1 MGDTLPIFEKL
12 TLNRNFKV
20 MKLLNSFLLASAT
33 AGTCEISPGGQGCSV
48 GPKWESTFLRKI
60 SGQTTDTC
68 KDLCLEDEKCSE
80 FIISSSSCY
89 LFSGECDR
97 ATSFFSKYYKCSKGD
112 ADPCDAKGCAGGCTN
127 TDGTAVCDCSTKPL
141 LILGDDGTSCVQK
154 CTIKNG
160 GCDESAVCTNPT
172 QAGEDPVCSCTDP
185 LIFDDTNTRCVQ
197 KCTDNN
203 GGCDASAVC
212 TNPTQ
217 AGEDPVCSCATGEQF
232 ASDGRTCTST
242 ADAAKYCPTSTCWT
256 YETVEGEKKCVMKT
270 GTAATDAGCNMYLY
284 CSPSTMD
291 FRWNEAKL
299 LGVNTNLNNADTNCA
314 IEASSGDVGDTT
326 PTGVDKMW
334 QHPPASCD
342 STVTREDVDGE
353 DMIIITKSFEYQGDT
368 TGRNVG
374 PMIYL
379 DDAATVTIDVCCK
392 FKATQSAASD
402 DISIEAGNEV
412 EGKLDAVGSW
422 DGSLTIEF
430 TDNAYATKKTDAAIL
445 GEMHFIKVSWTVGTS
460 PLAQKVNWYV
470 DDCTVSDVTDAN
482 KKVGVIENQCFASVI
497 SAINTSDNMLSTSDF
512 KFTFKSFSFN
522 QAGNGSQKLS
532 CKINFCLKDTECAA
546 ETAKTGL
553 SRNINEA
560 EKWVVPTGA
569 VVEEDLGT

>member
-1 MGDTLPIFEKL
+1 MGDTLPIFERL

-33 AGTCEISPGGQGCSV
+33 AGTCEKSGNYGCTGGTKSDRH
-48 GPKWESTFLRKI
+48 FLRWI
-60 SGQTTDTC
+60 TGQTADTC
-68 KDLCLEDEKCSE
+68 KSECLKDEECQDFVLVWSGT
-80 FIISSSSCY
+80 CY
-89 LFSGECDR
+89 LYSGECDR
-97 ATSFFSKYYKCSKGD
+97 RPQSNAEYYKCSKGD
-112 ADPCDAKGCAGGCTN
+112 PDPCDAKGCDDGCTN
-127 TDGTAVCDCSTKPL
+127 TDGIAVCDC
-141 LILGDDGTSCVQK
+141 
-154 CTIKNG
+154 
-160 GCDESAVCTNPT
+160 CTNPT

-197 KCTDNN
+197 QCTVKN

-270 GTAATDAGCNMYLY
+270 GTAATDAGCIMYLY

-353 DMIIITKSFEYQGDT
+353 DMIIITKSFEFQGDT
-368 TGRNVG
+368 TGKNVG

-392 FKATQSAASD
+392 FKATQSATSD
-402 DISIEAGNEV
+402 DISNEV

-422 DGSLTIEF
+422 DGSLKIEF
-430 TDNAYATKKTDAAIL
+430 TDNAYAIKKTDAAIL
-445 GEMHFIKVSWTVGTS
+445 GDMHYVKVSWTVGSS
-460 PLAQKVNWYV
+460 PLAEKVNWYV
-470 DDCTVSDVTDAN
+470 DDCTVIDATDAN
-482 KKVGVIENQCFASVI
+482 KKVDIIENQCFASVI
-497 SAINTSDNMLSTSDF
+497 NAINESTNMLSTSDF
-512 KFTFKSFSFN
+512 KFEFKSFSFN
-522 QAGNGSQKLS
+522 AAGNGSQKLS
-532 CKINFCLKDTECAA
+532 CNINFCLKETECAA

-553 SRNINEA
+553 TCDYA
-560 EKWVVPTGA
+560 QALKWVKPN
-569 VVEEDLGT
+569 

>member
-1 MGDTLPIFEKL
+1 MGDTLPIFERL

-33 AGTCEISPGGQGCSV
+33 AGTCEKSGNYGCAGGTKSDRH
-48 GPKWESTFLRKI
+48 FLRWI
-60 SGQTTDTC
+60 TGQTADTC
-68 KDLCLEDEKCSE
+68 KSECLKDEECQDFVLVWSGT
-80 FIISSSSCY
+80 CY
-89 LFSGECDR
+89 LYSGECDR
-97 ATSFFSKYYKCSKGD
+97 RPQSNAEYYKCSKGD
-112 ADPCDAKGCAGGCTN
+112 PDPCDAKGCDDGCTN
-127 TDGTAVCDCSTKPL
+127 TDGIAVCDCSTNPL
-141 LILGDDGTSCVQK
+141 LILDDDGKSCVQK
-154 CTIKNG
+154 CTVK
-160 GCDESAVCTNPT
+160 
-172 QAGEDPVCSCTDP
+172 
-185 LIFDDTNTRCVQ
+185 
-197 KCTDNN
+197 N

-353 DMIIITKSFEYQGDT
+353 DMIIITKSFEFQGDT
-368 TGRNVG
+368 TGKNV
-374 PMIYL
+374 
-379 DDAATVTIDVCCK
+379 
-392 FKATQSAASD
+392 
-402 DISIEAGNEV
+402 
-412 EGKLDAVGSW
+412 
-422 DGSLTIEF
+422 
-430 TDNAYATKKTDAAIL
+430 
-445 GEMHFIKVSWTVGTS
+445 
-460 PLAQKVNWYV
+460 
-470 DDCTVSDVTDAN
+470 
-482 KKVGVIENQCFASVI
+482 
-497 SAINTSDNMLSTSDF
+497 
-512 KFTFKSFSFN
+512 
-522 QAGNGSQKLS
+522 
-532 CKINFCLKDTECAA
+532 
-546 ETAKTGL
+546 
-553 SRNINEA
+553 
-560 EKWVVPTGA
+560 
-569 VVEEDLGT
+569 